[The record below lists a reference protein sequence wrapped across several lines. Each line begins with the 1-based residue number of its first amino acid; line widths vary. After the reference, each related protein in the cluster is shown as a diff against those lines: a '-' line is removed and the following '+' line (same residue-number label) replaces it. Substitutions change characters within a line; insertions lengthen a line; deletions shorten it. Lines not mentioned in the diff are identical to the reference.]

1 MADRP
6 YSGFSKSSE
15 WTTKRMIRGAD
26 IGARVGTVIMPYIRQ
41 GLPMR
46 KTNAGG
52 RNLLFLC
59 APRKWLGLSVW
70 MEMDLALVWGSKL
83 TLFLCAGRKWL
94 VFSVR
99 IDWLGY
105 CVGGR
110 NWLSFCVRP
119 ENDMVLCGYWNWLGY
134 CVGCRN
140 WFDVS
145 VGNRLTWFQW
155 RDRNWLGFLR
165 WGRKLF
171 GFSFWIEI
179 VFVSGHL
186 TWFDF

>member
-26 IGARVGTVIMPYIRQ
+26 IGASVGTVIMPYIRQ

-105 CVGGR
+105 CVG
-110 NWLSFCVRP
+110 
-119 ENDMVLCGYWNWLGY
+119 
-134 CVGCRN
+134 CRN

-186 TWFDF
+186 TWFDFRVGINIDLISALRLKLTWVLCGGSKLTWF